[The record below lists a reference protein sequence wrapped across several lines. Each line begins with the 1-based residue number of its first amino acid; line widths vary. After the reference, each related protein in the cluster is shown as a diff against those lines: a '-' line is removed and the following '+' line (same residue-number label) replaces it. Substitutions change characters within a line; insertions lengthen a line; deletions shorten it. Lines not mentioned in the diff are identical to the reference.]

1 MDLADYAV
9 YIVKEYV
16 SPLMVFHDG
25 SGKIPLV
32 RVFGL
37 SGASTVSG
45 LRGFRVKGL

>member
-1 MDLADYAV
+1 
-9 YIVKEYV
+9 
-16 SPLMVFHDG
+16 MVFHDG

-45 LRGFRVKGL
+45 LRGFRVKGLRASEYQAGV